1 MKVFRCALYAR
12 ISTQDQQT
20 LPMQL
25 NALRRYVKD
34 RGWKVVIEVQ
44 EIQSGAKERVKRAE
58 ILAAARRKQ
67 IDMVLVWKLDRWG
80 RSVLDLIHTLQE
92 LQELGVGFVSL
103 TEALDLTTP
112 TGRAMTGMLA
122 VFAEFER
129 DLLRERI
136 NAGIAQAKKDGKHCG
151 RPPSAQQK
159 RAVIIRSYREK
170 KTLSEI
176 ARQEK
181 ISRSSVRRVLVAE
194 DILK

>member
-1 MKVFRCALYAR
+1 MKPHRVAIYAR

-129 DLLRERI
+129 DLLKERI
-136 NAGIAQAKKDGKHCG
+136 NAGIAQAQKDGKHCG
-151 RPPSAQQK
+151 RPPSARFK
-159 RAVIIRSYREK
+159 RAEIMRSYNK
-170 KTLSEI
+170 SKSI
-176 ARQEK
+176 SAVARQEK
-181 ISRSSVRRVLVAE
+181 ISRSSVRRVLVAAK
-194 DILK
+194 ILS